1 MESHSFRAPQ
11 EQTKTLLFGFSL
23 NLGVVFK
30 CDGPRK
36 FFFFFF
42 NLVLLWGSVFSAAVI
57 GKSLLTVLGSVC
69 RSAHLTEH
77 HRMDFI
83 SVTSEPVRNTL
94 AEAVPRVAA
103 ARAHTHSK
111 AGLICGSARF
121 HVNDRQDAD
130 AVHFIHHDKSLNHSK
145 LSHRVLGVLKC
156 LIVYALFI

>member
-1 MESHSFRAPQ
+1 MWRPQ
-11 EQTKTLLFGFSL
+11 EIL
-23 NLGVVFK
+23 
-30 CDGPRK
+30 

-156 LIVYALFI
+156 LIVYALFIWISLTYCGKVYVKCWIYYAISLCSSD